1 LVQGSTKRNIMAEN
15 LQNEHACWLAVHR
28 AHGIGAVTFLKLLSI
43 FGGPAKI
50 LETSRTK
57 LSECSLKPESIDS
70 LLSPNWEQIDK
81 DCQWLSTNKA
91 AVITIADGLYPPLLK
106 EIADPPPLLFI
117 LGDQS
122 LLATEQLAIVGSRT
136 PTPMGEQTAEEFAK
150 SLAEVGW
157 TITSGMALGI
167 DAACHRGA
175 LRAENG
181 HTIAVIGT
189 GIDRVYPAR
198 NRDLAHQIAQKGL
211 IISEFPLG
219 TSPVPGNFPRRNR
232 IISGMSRGVLV
243 VEAALRSGS
252 LITAKQA
259 LEQGREVFA
268 LPGSIHNPLSRGC
281 HSLIRQ
287 GAKLVETAEH
297 IYEELVEILPRHP
310 QINLSSN
317 VGDSNQTQET
327 IQELDTEYQ
336 IVLKYVG
343 FEPTAVDTVVKEC
356 GLTADAVCSML
367 LVLEL
372 QGYIVSTHGGHYCKI
387 SEYHLLD
394 ETSDEESD

>member
-1 LVQGSTKRNIMAEN
+1 MAEH
-15 LQNEHACWLAVHR
+15 LQTELASWLAVHR
-28 AHGIGAVTFLKLLSI
+28 AAGIGASTFLKLLTL
-43 FGGPAKI
+43 FEHPRKI
-50 LETSRTK
+50 LESSRSK
-57 LSECSLKPESIDS
+57 LSECSLKPQSIDS
-70 LLSPNWEQIDK
+70 LLLPNWQQIEK
-81 DCQWLSTNKA
+81 DLEWLEANQA
-91 AVITIADGLYPPLLK
+91 RVITLADEEYPSLLK
-106 EIADPPPLLFI
+106 EISDPPPLLFV
-117 LGDQS
+117 LGDKN
-122 LLATEQLAIVGSRT
+122 LLSTEQLAIVGSRT
-136 PTPMGEQTAEEFAK
+136 PTPMGEHTAEEFAK
-150 SLAEVGW
+150 TLAEVGW
-157 TITSGMALGI
+157 TITSGLALGI
-167 DAACHRGA
+167 DSACHRGA
-175 LRAENG
+175 LMAENG

-198 NRDLAHQIAQKGL
+198 NRELAHQIAQAGV

-297 IYEELVEILPRHP
+297 IYEELIDILPYRP
-310 QINLSSN
+310 QVSLQSNSSN
-317 VGDSNQTQET
+317 SYKAISD
-327 IQELDTEYQ
+327 ELDAEYQ
-336 IVLKYVG
+336 NVLKHVG
-343 FEPTAVDTVVKEC
+343 FEPTAVDTIVEQS

-387 SEYHLLD
+387 SEYHS
-394 ETSDEESD
+394 SDGATEVKGLK

>member
-1 LVQGSTKRNIMAEN
+1 MAEH
-15 LQNEHACWLAVHR
+15 LQTELASWLAVHR
-28 AHGIGAVTFLKLLSI
+28 ASGIGASTFLKLLSI
-43 FGGPAKI
+43 FEHPRKI
-50 LETSRTK
+50 LESNRSK
-57 LSECSLKPESIDS
+57 LSEYSLKTESIDC
-70 LLSPNWEQIDK
+70 LLQPDWKQIEK
-81 DCQWLSTNKA
+81 DCQWLDENQASVVTL
-91 AVITIADGLYPPLLK
+91 ADDEYPPLLK
-106 EIADPPPLLFI
+106 EISDPPPLLFV
-117 LGDQS
+117 LGNKS
-122 LLATEQLAIVGSRT
+122 LLTSEQFAIVGSRT
-136 PTPMGEQTAEEFAK
+136 PTPMGERTSEEFAK
-150 SLAEVGW
+150 TLAEVGW

-175 LRAENG
+175 LMADNG

-198 NRDLAHQIAQKGL
+198 NRDLAHQIAQKGA

-219 TSPVPGNFPRRNR
+219 AAPVPGNFPRRNR

-281 HSLIRQ
+281 HSLIRE

-297 IYEELVEILPRHP
+297 IYEELIEILPHRP
-310 QINLSSN
+310 QVNIDSSDN
-317 VGDSNQTQET
+317 ELA
-327 IQELDTEYQ
+327 IQELDEEYQ
-336 IVLKYVG
+336 IVLKKVS
-343 FEPTAVDTVVKEC
+343 FEATAVDTVVEQS

-387 SEYHLLD
+387 AEYP
-394 ETSDEESD
+394 

>member
-1 LVQGSTKRNIMAEN
+1 MAEH
-15 LQNEHACWLAVHR
+15 LQTELASWLAVHSSP
-28 AHGIGAVTFLKLLSI
+28 GIGASTFLKLLSI
-43 FGGPAKI
+43 FEHPRNI
-50 LETSRTK
+50 LESSRSQ
-57 LSECSLKPESIDS
+57 LSECTLKPQSIDS
-70 LLSPNWEQIDK
+70 LLSPNWQQIEK
-81 DCQWLSTNKA
+81 DCAWLEANQAS
-91 AVITIADGLYPPLLK
+91 VITLADEQYPSLLK
-106 EIADPPPLLFI
+106 EISDPPPLLFV
-117 LGDQS
+117 LGDKS
-122 LLATEQLAIVGSRT
+122 LLSTEQIAIVGSRT
-136 PTPMGEQTAEEFAK
+136 PTPMGEQTAEDFAK
-150 SLAEVGW
+150 TLAEVGW
-157 TITSGMALGI
+157 TITSGLALGI
-167 DAACHRGA
+167 DSACHRGA
-175 LRAENG
+175 LKAENG

-198 NRDLAHQIAQKGL
+198 NRDLAHQIAQTGA

-219 TSPVPGNFPRRNR
+219 TAPVPGNFPRRNR
-232 IISGMSRGVLV
+232 IISGMSRGVVV

-297 IYEELVEILPRHP
+297 IYEELIEILPHRP
-310 QINLSSN
+310 QVSSESSN
-317 VGDSNQTQET
+317 SNKTDSN
-327 IQELDTEYQ
+327 ELDAEYQ
-336 IVLKYVG
+336 TVLKHVG
-343 FEPTAVDTVVKEC
+343 FEPTAVDTVVEQS

-387 SEYHLLD
+387 SEYHS
-394 ETSDEESD
+394 SDGATEVKGLK

>member
-1 LVQGSTKRNIMAEN
+1 MAEY
-15 LQNEHACWLAVHR
+15 LQTELASWLAVHR
-28 AHGIGAVTFLKLLSI
+28 ARGIGASTFLKLLTI
-43 FGGPAKI
+43 FGHPRKI
-50 LETSRTK
+50 LDASRSK
-57 LSECSLKPESIDS
+57 LSECSLKADSIDS
-70 LLSPNWEQIDK
+70 LQSTNWSQIEK
-81 DCQWLSTNKA
+81 DFQWLAENQAS
-91 AVITIADGLYPPLLK
+91 VITIADEEYPPLLK
-106 EIADPPPLLFI
+106 EISDPPPLLFI
-117 LGDQS
+117 LGDKS

-136 PTPMGEQTAEEFAK
+136 PTPMGERTAEEFAT
-150 SLAEVGW
+150 SLAAVGW
-157 TITSGMALGI
+157 TITSGLALGI
-167 DAACHRGA
+167 DSACHRGA
-175 LRAENG
+175 LMAEKG
-181 HTIAVIGT
+181 HTIAVTGT

-198 NRDLAHQIAQKGL
+198 NRDLAHDIAQNGA

-219 TSPVPGNFPRRNR
+219 TAPVPGNFPRRNR

-297 IYEELVEILPRHP
+297 IYEELVEILPHRP
-310 QINLSSN
+310 QNSVNSSN
-317 VGDSNQTQET
+317 NSAET
-327 IQELDTEYQ
+327 THELDDEYQ
-336 IVLKYVG
+336 TVLKHVG
-343 FEPTAVDTVVKEC
+343 FEATAVDNVVEQS

-387 SEYHLLD
+387 SEYPSLD
-394 ETSDEESD
+394 RGLDGTADEPSDEESELKGLK

>member
-1 LVQGSTKRNIMAEN
+1 MAEH
-15 LQNEHACWLAVHR
+15 LETELASWLAVHR
-28 AHGIGAVTFLKLLSI
+28 ATGIGAVTFLKLLSV
-43 FGGPAKI
+43 FQHPRKI
-50 LETSRTK
+50 LDASRSQ
-57 LSECSLKPESIDS
+57 LSEHSLKEESIEQ
-70 LLSPNWEQIDK
+70 LLSPDWEQVEK
-81 DCQWLSTNKA
+81 DCQWLTDNQAS
-91 AVITIADGLYPPLLK
+91 VVTIADKDYPPLLK
-106 EIADPPPLLFI
+106 EIADPPPILFV
-117 LGDQS
+117 LGDKT
-122 LLATEQLAIVGSRT
+122 LLTTEQIAIVGSRT
-136 PTPMGEQTAEEFAK
+136 PTPMGERTAEEFATT
-150 SLAEVGW
+150 LADVGW
-157 TITSGMALGI
+157 TVTSGMALGI
-167 DAACHRGA
+167 DTACHRGA
-175 LRAENG
+175 LLAKKG

-198 NRDLAHQIAQKGL
+198 NRDLAHQISQRGA

-232 IISGMSRGVLV
+232 LISGMSRGVFV

-297 IYEELVEILPRHP
+297 IYEELIEILPHRP
-310 QINLSSN
+310 QISSN
-317 VGDSNQTQET
+317 HNNVNQGAEEIEATG
-327 IQELDTEYQ
+327 IDLDDEYKL
-336 IVLKYVG
+336 VLKHVG
-343 FEPTAVDTVVKEC
+343 FEATAVDTVVEQS

-372 QGYIVSTHGGHYCKI
+372 QGYIVSMQGGHYCKV
-387 SEYHLLD
+387 SNQQAL
-394 ETSDEESD
+394 EEVAD

>member
-1 LVQGSTKRNIMAEN
+1 MAEH
-15 LQNEHACWLAVHR
+15 LQTGLAEWLAVHR
-28 AHGIGAVTFLKLLSI
+28 APGVGAATLLKLLAQFNNPQAILQQSS
-43 FGGPAKI
+43 AK
-50 LETSRTK
+50 LLACE
-57 LSECSLKPESIDS
+57 LKQQSVDA
-70 LLSPNWEQIDK
+70 LLAPDWEQVEK
-81 DCQWLSTNKA
+81 DLSWLDENQVSTL
-91 AVITIADGLYPPLLK
+91 TLFDADYPPLLK

-117 LGDQS
+117 LGDKN
-122 LLATEQLAIVGSRT
+122 LLKSEQIAIVGSRT
-136 PTPMGEQTAEEFAK
+136 PTPMGEQTAEDFAK
-150 SLAEVGW
+150 NLANIGW

-175 LRAENG
+175 LMPQNG

-198 NRDLAHQIAQKGL
+198 NRDLAHQIAEKGA

-219 TSPVPGNFPRRNR
+219 TSPLPGNFPRRNR
-232 IISGMSRGVLV
+232 IISGMSRGVFV

-281 HSLIRQ
+281 HQLIRE

-297 IYEELVEILPRHP
+297 IYEELLEILPNQP
-310 QINLSSN
+310 QVMSD
-317 VGDSNQTQET
+317 GQTNTQKSAP
-327 IQELDTEYQ
+327 ELDSEYQ
-336 IVLKYVG
+336 LVLKHVG
-343 FEPTAVDTVVKEC
+343 FEQTAVDTIVEQS

-372 QGYIVSTHGGHYCKI
+372 QGYIISTHGGHYCKI
-387 SEYHLLD
+387 SEHAELED
-394 ETSDEESD
+394 ASE

>member
-1 LVQGSTKRNIMAEN
+1 MAEH
-15 LQNEHACWLAVHR
+15 LQQELASWLAVHR
-28 AHGIGAVTFLKLLSI
+28 AAGIGAATFLKLLSN
-43 FGGPAKI
+43 FEHPRKI
-50 LETSRTK
+50 LQTSRSK
-57 LSECSLKPESIDS
+57 LSECSLRPESIDS
-70 LLSPNWEQIDK
+70 LLSPDWQQIEK
-81 DCQWLSTNKA
+81 DCKWLEANQAS
-91 AVITIADGLYPPLLK
+91 VITLADEEYPTLLK
-106 EIADPPPLLFI
+106 EISDPPPLLFI
-117 LGDQS
+117 LGDKS

-136 PTPMGEQTAEEFAK
+136 PTPMGEKAAEDFAL

-198 NRDLAHQIAQKGL
+198 NRDLAHQIAKRGA
-211 IISEFPLG
+211 IVSEFPLG

-268 LPGSIHNPLSRGC
+268 LPGSIHNPLARGC
-281 HSLIRQ
+281 HALIRQ

-297 IYEELVEILPRHP
+297 IYEELVDILPHRP
-310 QINLSSN
+310 QISIDNN
-317 VGDSNQTQET
+317 DQH
-327 IQELDTEYQ
+327 IAPELDEEYQ
-336 IVLKYVG
+336 IVLKHVG
-343 FEPTAVDTVVKEC
+343 YEATAVDTIVAES

-372 QGYIVSTHGGHYCKI
+372 QGYIVSTQGGHYCKI

-394 ETSDEESD
+394 ETPDEESELKGLK